1 MPRKLGKG
9 DKMTKEEILEKSQNE
24 NKGRDVAD
32 IAVSQKS
39 IMFGWIV
46 TVCLAGVVAVLN
58 GIILNQGSYGM
69 FFAIMGGSFTIFL
82 RKYIKFRRGH
92 ELFITIAYGIA
103 TVAFLCAWII
113 SLVNG

>member
-46 TVCLAGVVAVLN
+46 TVCLTGVVAILN
-58 GIILNQGSYGM
+58 GIILNQESYGM
-69 FFAIMGGSFTIFL
+69 FFAIMGGLFTIFL
-82 RKYIKFRRGH
+82 RKYIKFRRRH

-103 TVAFLCAWII
+103 TLAFACSWIMT
-113 SLVNG
+113 LANV